1 MPFYTTAFRILE
13 EAKQTIFIST
23 KNSGI
28 NWLFYHS
35 VSNRDQ
41 SLCCRQLEFGNSR
54 AQLK

>member
-41 SLCCRQLEFGNSR
+41 SLCCRQHEFGNSR